1 MITDN
6 IDLAVKALN
15 KEQIVAIPTETVYGL
30 AGSAFNEEALKKIFI
45 LKRRPF
51 YNPLIVHLKS
61 SNSLKEVARD
71 IPESAWKLAE
81 KFWPGALT
89 LVLKRKEIISD
100 LVTAGKDTVAIR
112 VPNHPMALAVLNKLE
127 FPLAAPSANPFG
139 SISPTDASHVENYFK
154 NRLEII
160 LDGGS
165 CEKGVEST
173 IVGFENNQA
182 TLYRYG
188 SISVEEI
195 EAVVGPLLIAVNK
208 NSEPNAPGML
218 SRHYAPQ
225 TETFLTNR
233 VLDLMQSFPE
243 KRIGILAFK
252 DTMLLPEGCVQEIL
266 SATGDLHE
274 AAQKLYAALHRLDK
288 SDMDLIIAER
298 LPDYGL
304 GKTINDRLERATK
317 KMKK

>member
-1 MITDN
+1 
-6 IDLAVKALN
+6 
-15 KEQIVAIPTETVYGL
+15 
-30 AGSAFNEEALKKIFI
+30 
-45 LKRRPF
+45 
-51 YNPLIVHLKS
+51 
-61 SNSLKEVARD
+61 
-71 IPESAWKLAE
+71 
-81 KFWPGALT
+81 
-89 LVLKRKEIISD
+89 
-100 LVTAGKDTVAIR
+100 
-112 VPNHPMALAVLNKLE
+112 MALAVLNKLE